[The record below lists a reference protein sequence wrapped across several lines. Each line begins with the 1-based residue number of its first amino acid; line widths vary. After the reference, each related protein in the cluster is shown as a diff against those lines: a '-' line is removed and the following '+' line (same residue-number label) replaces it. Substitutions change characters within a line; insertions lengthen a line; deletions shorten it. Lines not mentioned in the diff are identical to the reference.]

1 MMDVRKLGE
10 CPWCQ
15 LWLMAASLLCLLAGS
30 WSLKIVRVQVPASV
44 QAGDTVQLHCH
55 FDLETDKLYSLT
67 WWREQHQFY
76 QFTPAAAK
84 TKSKYDTLGI
94 HVDEARSS
102 MNTVVLR
109 NVSLDTAGKYKCE
122 VVADFTFEKDF
133 QLKDMEVIDVPDRIP
148 MLGVWQRVF
157 SPGEQLVANCTSP
170 EARPAPHLQWFL
182 NGVEVP
188 QHYSRVVTQGK
199 SITGLLSPT
208 SELRLPLREIH
219 FKEGQIRLTCSAS
232 IPPIY
237 HQTSDVLLTRPGF
250 KTVAPS
256 QKLYGKGTWMEVSRA
271 MVLATLVTTYL
282 LARHC
287 W

>member
-1 MMDVRKLGE
+1 MMDSRKLGE
-10 CPWCQ
+10 GYWRR
-15 LWLMAASLLCLLAGS
+15 LWLMASSLLCLLAGG
-30 WSLKIVRVQVPASV
+30 WGLKIVRVQVPDAV

-84 TKSKYDTLGI
+84 TKSKYDTHGI

-133 QLKDMEVIDVPDRIP
+133 QLKDMDVIDVPDRIP
-148 MLGVWQRVF
+148 MLVAWRGVY

-170 EARPAPHLQWFL
+170 GARPAPRLQWLL
-182 NGVEVP
+182 NGIELNLV
-188 QHYSRVVTQGK
+188 
-199 SITGLLSPT
+199 SIFIL
-208 SELRLPLREIH
+208 
-219 FKEGQIRLTCSAS
+219 FDA
-232 IPPIY
+232 
-237 HQTSDVLLTRPGF
+237 
-250 KTVAPS
+250 
-256 QKLYGKGTWMEVSRA
+256 
-271 MVLATLVTTYL
+271 
-282 LARHC
+282 
-287 W
+287 

>member
-133 QLKDMEVIDVPDRIP
+133 QLKDMEVIGKWVKSVS
-148 MLGVWQRVF
+148 LGFEVLTRALRLVRRAQLQAKVAGHSMEVGS
-157 SPGEQLVANCTSP
+157 SPGVG
-170 EARPAPHLQWFL
+170 R
-182 NGVEVP
+182 
-188 QHYSRVVTQGK
+188 QG
-199 SITGLLSPT
+199 S
-208 SELRLPLREIH
+208 
-219 FKEGQIRLTCSAS
+219 
-232 IPPIY
+232 
-237 HQTSDVLLTRPGF
+237 SD
-250 KTVAPS
+250 
-256 QKLYGKGTWMEVSRA
+256 
-271 MVLATLVTTYL
+271 
-282 LARHC
+282 
-287 W
+287 